1 MQAKGNFG
9 DFATYNLD
17 IYAAEELQVE
27 QSPHEMYIGK
37 LVTPC

>member
-9 DFATYNLD
+9 DFAAYILD
-17 IYAAEELQVE
+17 IYGAEESQVE
-27 QSPHEMYIGK
+27 QSPHEVYIGK